1 MLQLITGKAGTGKTA
16 MLMDAIAKEMA
27 AGSKSILIVPEQYSH
42 QAERELCALCGSKVS
57 LYAEVLTFTGLARWV
72 DRQLGSGDPVVLD
85 KGGQLLCMALALE
98 LVYAQLRVYGSARK
112 RAALQN
118 QLLEA
123 VTELKTACISQEEL
137 LSAAADCDGL
147 LADKLYDMALIFGAY
162 DAVVSGGRAD
172 PTDRLTRLAER
183 IPDAGMGNIRVF
195 IDGFTDFTGQQLR
208 VIDALL
214 GSGCEVTV
222 CLTCDS
228 TQLDNEVFAIPR
240 STLRSLKRIAEEQ
253 GVEWKEV
260 RKTAEREETAL
271 DFFCDHMFTYT
282 RQRMTDASD
291 SIRLYA
297 GDSIADECEFA
308 AAQAIAFVRETG
320 CRWRDIAVA
329 VRGFEHYETL
339 LDSTFRKYGVPL
351 YMTKKSAL
359 LSKPLAQLIEAAYEI
374 VTGGWD
380 AEDVFTYL
388 RTGLTGMERGDCD
401 VLENY
406 VLLWDLRGT
415 AWTRESDWRLH
426 PQGYEENYSPE
437 DNALL
442 RRVNALRRSV
452 AAPLAVFE
460 QETKAAATGH
470 EHVMALVQLL
480 ENLGVDRV
488 LEQRAA
494 QLEEEGYPQQA
505 AECEKI
511 WEITLSALEQFDGI
525 LGETEMDRDRFSQL
539 LLMMLRQYDVGT
551 IPIAVDRVSAGEMDR
566 MRRRNLKHLI
576 VLGASDGNLPRPE
589 DSGGVFSG
597 DDRSRLLEVGL
608 DLGTCGDAELWR
620 EFGLIYN
627 CLTLPKETLTM
638 TYPAGGDNRP
648 SVVMNRAKALF
659 EKEIQYIDPLECKMA
674 AHDSALELAAF
685 SLRDSAG
692 TAAASAASYFEET
705 DGQRLALLHQAAEQL
720 RGSLSR
726 DGVRNLYG
734 NTLRLSAS
742 RIDKF
747 NSCPFSYFMEY
758 GLKAKPR
765 KAASF
770 APPEMG
776 TFMHYV
782 LENVARDVT
791 ELGGFGA
798 VSERELHRLTE
809 LYIGQYISQFLN
821 DFKEKTPRFIYLFKR
836 LTKDVRAVVD
846 DMAAELRKSDFVPLD
861 FELNFGDPQ
870 NIPPME
876 IGSGEA
882 SMTLTGIA
890 DRVDGWVHEGKL
902 YLRVVDYKTGKKEFK
917 LSDIWYGMNLQMLL
931 YLFTLEQ
938 FGEQRYGKEV
948 VPAGVLYVPAFHKNI
963 VGQNNLSDEE
973 IMKEQRKKHLRS
985 GLILNDPKVI
995 EAMERGGEYEYIPVA
1010 AVKKMGDVP
1019 KALASAE
1026 RMGVLAKH
1034 IDKTLQKLAAELKG
1048 GTIAAAPYYK
1058 NKQTTACSYCQYQ
1071 EVCCFEDGQRGEE
1084 YRYQP
1089 DIPAS
1094 KVWQMMEGTKEG
1106 GGNDGEIYTD

>member
-1 MLQLITGKAGTGKTA
+1 MLQVITGKAGTGKTT
-16 MLMDAIAKEMA
+16 MLMQAIAQEMA
-27 AGSKSILIVPEQYSH
+27 VGNKSILIVPEQYSH
-42 QAERELCALCGSKVS
+42 QAERELCALCGSRVS

-85 KGGQLLCMALALE
+85 KGGQLLCMALAVDM
-98 LVYAQLRVYGSARK
+98 VYAQLRVYAGARK

-123 VTELKTACISQEEL
+123 VTELKTACVSQEEL
-137 LSAAADCDGL
+137 LRAAADCDGL
-147 LADKLYDMALIFGAY
+147 LADKLHDMALLFSAY
-162 DAVVSGGRAD
+162 DAVVSIGRAD

-183 IPDAGMGNIRVF
+183 IPHANMGNIRVF

-214 GSGCEVTV
+214 ESGCEITV

-228 TQLDNEVFAIPR
+228 TQYDNEVFAIPR
-240 STLRSLKRIAEEQ
+240 STLRTLKRIAEEQ

-260 RKTAEREETAL
+260 RKQSEREETAL

-282 RQRMTDASD
+282 RERMEDAND
-291 SIRLYA
+291 SIRLYV
-297 GDSIADECEFA
+297 GDSVADECEFA
-308 AAQAIAFVRETG
+308 AAQAIAFVRDGG

-329 VRGFEHYETL
+329 VRGFENYETL

-351 YMTKKSAL
+351 YLTKKSSL
-359 LSKPLAQLIEAAYEI
+359 LAKPLTQLIAAAYEI
-374 VTGGWD
+374 VGGGWD

-388 RTGLTGMERGDCD
+388 RTGLTGMEQGDCD

-415 AWTRESDWRLH
+415 AWTREADWRLH
-426 PQGYEENYSPE
+426 PAGYEENYSPE

-452 AAPLAVFE
+452 AAPLAAFE
-460 QETKAAATGH
+460 SETKSAVTGH
-470 EHVMALVQLL
+470 EQVMALVHLL
-480 ENLGVDRV
+480 ETLGVDAV

-494 QLEEEGYPQQA
+494 QLEGEGYPQQA

-511 WEITLSALEQFDGI
+511 WEITLSALEQFDSI
-525 LGETEMDRDRFSQL
+525 LGETEMDTDRFSQL
-539 LLMMLRQYDVGT
+539 LLLMLSQYDVGT
-551 IPIAVDRVSAGEMDR
+551 IPIAVDRVAAGEMDR

-576 VLGASDGNLPRPE
+576 VLGASDGNLPKPE
-589 DSGGVFSG
+589 ESGGVFSG

-638 TYPAGGDNRP
+638 TYPAGGESRP
-648 SVVMNRAKALF
+648 SVVMSRAKALF
-659 EKEIQYIDPLECKMA
+659 EKEIRYIDPLECKTA
-674 AHDSALELAAF
+674 SRDSALELAAF

-692 TAAASAASYFEET
+692 TAAASAAEYFRET
-705 DGQRLALLHQAAEQL
+705 DGARLERLHSAAQQL

-726 DGVRNLYG
+726 EGVQNLYG
-734 NTLRLSAS
+734 KTLRLSAS
-742 RIDKF
+742 RIDRF

-765 KAASF
+765 KTATF

-782 LENVARDVT
+782 LEHVAKDVT
-791 ELGGFGA
+791 ELGGFA
-798 VSERELHRLTE
+798 VISEAELHRLTDF
-809 LYIGQYISQFLN
+809 YIGQYISQFLN
-821 DFKEKTPRFIYLFKR
+821 DFKEKTPRFIYLFRR

-846 DMAAELRKSDFVPLD
+846 DMAAELRKSSFEPLEFEFDFGNQENVPS
-861 FELNFGDPQ
+861 
-870 NIPPME
+870 ME

-882 SMTLTGIA
+882 GMTLTGIA
-890 DRVDGWVHEGKL
+890 DRIDGWVHEGKL

-931 YLFTLEQ
+931 YLFTLEKW
-938 FGEQRYGKEV
+938 GEQRYGKEV
-948 VPAGVLYVPAFHKNI
+948 VPAGVLYIPASHKNI
-963 VGQNNLSDEE
+963 TGQDNLTDEE
-973 IMKEQRKKHLRS
+973 ILKQQRKNHMRS
-985 GLILNDPKVI
+985 GLILQDEAVI
-995 EAMERGGEYEYIPVA
+995 AAMESGDDYEFIPVS
-1010 AVKKMGDVP
+1010 VKKRGSSVP
-1019 KALASAE
+1019 DALASAQQL
-1026 RMGVLAKH
+1026 GVLAKY

-1048 GTIAAAPYYK
+1048 GKIAAAPYYK
-1058 NKQTTACSYCQYQ
+1058 NKQTNACSYCQYK
-1071 EVCCFEDGQRGEE
+1071 EVCCFEDGQREE
-1084 YRYQP
+1084 TYRYLP
-1089 DIPAS
+1089 DIPTG
-1094 KVWQMMEGTKEG
+1094 KVWEMMNEQEEG
-1106 GGNDGEIYTD
+1106 GEVDG